1 MRYFSSI
8 EKLRWI
14 VLRIHLISN
23 EIFFYCKIKV
33 NSFKD
38 IFKTALTVKTTQRHH
53 DAKLKENVS
62 YKLAQAGSKR
72 CQTHLVLWNDIF
84 THKCRHVE
92 NKLFIYHLIY
102 HLAQQDV
109 GQQNTPERT
118 GYGIHK
124 QLSDQFRNTLPGLKS
139 CLIFAWLWEKLTFSA
154 LLFPL

>member
-1 MRYFSSI
+1 MRF
-8 EKLRWI
+8 
-14 VLRIHLISN
+14 
-23 EIFFYCKIKV
+23 FFYCKIKV

-72 CQTHLVLWNDIF
+72 CQTHLVLRNDIF
-84 THKCRHVE
+84 TRKYRHVK

-124 QLSDQFRNTLPGLKS
+124 QLSDQFRNTLPGLES
-139 CLIFAWLWEKLTFSA
+139 CLIFA
-154 LLFPL
+154 